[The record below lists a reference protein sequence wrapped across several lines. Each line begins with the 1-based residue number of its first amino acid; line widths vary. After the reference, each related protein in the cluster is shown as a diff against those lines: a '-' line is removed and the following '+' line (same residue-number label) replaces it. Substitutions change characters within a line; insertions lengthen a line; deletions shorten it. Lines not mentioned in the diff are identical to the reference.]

1 MDFTFC
7 TYQKEDIELLKEIWN
22 DILMEGNAFP
32 GEKLYEKKEFE
43 EMLEEQS
50 AVTCILV
57 DNKVAGY
64 YVLHS
69 NHIGRCRHIANASFA
84 ISKEFRGKKLAEP
97 LVKKSIQ
104 QAKELGFRGMQFN
117 AVVVGN
123 TAAIHTYQKI
133 GFEIIGTV
141 PMGYRLKN
149 GEYSDMHIMY
159 LPIN

>member
-1 MDFTFC
+1 MNVTFR
-7 TYQKEDIELLKEIWN
+7 TYQKEDVELLKEIWN

-32 GEKLYEKKEFE
+32 GEKLCEKEEFE
-43 EMLEEQS
+43 EMLASQS

-57 DNKVAGY
+57 EDQVAGY
-64 YVLHS
+64 YILHP
-69 NHIGRCRHIANASFA
+69 NHIGRCGHVANASFA
-84 ISKEFRGKKLAEP
+84 IAREFRGRKLAEP
-97 LVKKSIQ
+97 LVRKCIQ
-104 QAKELGFRGMQFN
+104 QAKELGFQGMQFN

-141 PMGYRLKN
+141 PRGYRLKN

-159 LPIN
+159 LALN